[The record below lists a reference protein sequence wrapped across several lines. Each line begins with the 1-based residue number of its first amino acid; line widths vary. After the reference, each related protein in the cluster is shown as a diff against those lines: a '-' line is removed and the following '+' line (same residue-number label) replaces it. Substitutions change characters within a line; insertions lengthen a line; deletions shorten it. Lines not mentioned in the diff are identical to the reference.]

1 MFKMSIVEA
10 HGQRKLVLEGKLT
23 PQWTSEVESAWRSAG
38 EDLQAPKPII
48 DLTNVTFISPDAEE
62 GLLKLMRE
70 GARFSCRDVLTKHVL
85 KQLAR
90 RCRCIS

>member
-1 MFKMSIVEA
+1 MFRMSIIEA

-23 PQWTSEVESAWRSAG
+23 NAWTAEIETAWNTAEEDSEGR
-38 EDLQAPKPII
+38 KPII
-48 DLTNVTFISPDAEE
+48 DLTNVIFISPDAEDT
-62 GLLKLMRE
+62 LFKLMRQ

-90 RCRCIS
+90 KCGCR